1 VEPNPTPN
9 HDPARHAVRDR
20 APAPDTPEATSKL
33 LSALGHDWVTTDAAV
48 RRLRNA
54 PGGPWGPEFSK
65 AVESRGRAA
74 LASGRYHDASLLLE
88 FAGELWDTP
97 DARTQAR
104 RFLDLATAAEGQGRR
119 EEALDLLERAF
130 ATAGI
135 ANDTDLMVVIATRC
149 AYVVGW
155 DSGERRAAAMLQ
167 HVNTQDLDPTQ
178 QAVADA
184 ARAVVEARVPLAPG
198 ADQHL
203 GAVARPSLAQP
214 LAEGALAS
222 LPDTASDEVRCM
234 VLLAW
239 RITHSAPQ
247 ALGKRRSFAAQALD
261 LAVVCH
267 RPDLQARAA
276 VLLAADALEAGDR
289 NDFDH
294 LVASLQWLA
303 ATYPSPLFRW
313 RAESLSATAALIDGD
328 IEAAEQHRR
337 QARQLGE
344 AHDLPGWLGADL
356 AIGFQVALA
365 TGSTARF
372 ATLRPSTGNLE
383 VMSPLGVIA
392 SALAT
397 VRLGHAD
404 EADRL
409 VRLGLRRASPELSWL
424 ATLTVALG
432 VAIELGSTEL
442 VRQISADL
450 GPWENRVAVDS
461 QTQWC
466 HGPVALALA
475 GGRLAIGDLIGAARL
490 TAKAGELADA
500 MGDAGSRARVAQLN
514 AALRRAA
521 EHGDGGVLPTGSPVA
536 AALLAPATAE
546 MMPAELRELSVT
558 EREYEVLTLMA
569 QGLTNREIADEL
581 GFSVST
587 IRMATISIYRKLEV
601 KGRAEAVAQL
611 TRTATSTTH
620 AS

>member
-1 VEPNPTPN
+1 M
-9 HDPARHAVRDR
+9 
-20 APAPDTPEATSKL
+20 ATL
-33 LSALGHDWVTTDAAV
+33 LSALGHDWVTMDAAV
-48 RRLRNA
+48 RRLRDA
-54 PGGPWGPEFSK
+54 PGGPWGPGFSR

-74 LASGRYHDASLLLE
+74 LATGRYHDASLLLE
-88 FAGELWDTP
+88 FAGELWDPP
-97 DARTQAR
+97 DASTQAQ
-104 RFLDLATAAEGQGRR
+104 RFLDLANAAEGQGRR
-119 EEALDLLERAF
+119 EEALNLLEQSF
-130 ATAGI
+130 ATAGV
-135 ANDTDLMVVIATRC
+135 ANDTNLMVVIAARC
-149 AYVVGW
+149 AFMVGW
-155 DSGERRAAAMLQ
+155 DAGERRAAAMLQ
-167 HVNTQDLDPTQ
+167 HVDTRDLDTTQ
-178 QAVADA
+178 QAVVDA

-203 GAVARPSLAQP
+203 GTVARPSLAQP

-222 LPDTASDEVRCM
+222 LPDAASDEVRCM
-234 VLLAW
+234 ILLAW
-239 RITHSAPQ
+239 RITHSAPP
-247 ALGKRRSFAAQALD
+247 ALGQRRSLAAQALD
-261 LAVVCH
+261 LATVCH
-267 RPDLQARAA
+267 RPDLQARTTA
-276 VLLAADALEAGDR
+276 LLAADALEAGDR

-328 IEAAEQHRR
+328 TEAAEQHRR

-372 ATLRPSTGNLE
+372 ATLQPSTGDLE
-383 VMSPLGVIA
+383 AMSPLGVMA
-392 SALAT
+392 SALAA

-432 VAIELGSTEL
+432 AAIELGSTEL
-442 VRQISADL
+442 IRQISADL
-450 GPWENRVAVDS
+450 GPWENRVAVDGHS
-461 QTQWC
+461 QWC

-475 GGRLAIGDLIGAARL
+475 EGHLALGDLIGAARL
-490 TAKAGELADA
+490 TAKAGELAGA

-521 EHGDGGVLPTGSPVA
+521 QNVDGGVLSTGSPDT
-536 AALLAPATAE
+536 AALLAPPAPG

-558 EREYEVLTLMA
+558 EREYEVLALMA
-569 QGLTNREIADEL
+569 QGLTNRAIAEEL

-587 IRMATISIYRKLEV
+587 IRMETISIYRKLGV

-611 TRTATSTTH
+611 TRTTTSTAP